1 MKIALI
7 GYGKM
12 GKTIESL
19 AIEKGH
25 QIVLKIQRENA
36 HELTPAHLAQADV
49 CIEFSSPNAAFHLVS
64 ACLNA
69 GKPTVCGTTAWLDQL
84 DEAKTLA
91 LNNNTAFLYAS
102 NFSLGVNLFFEINR
116 FVSKLLS
123 KYPQYHVTMEEIHH
137 TQKKDAPSG
146 TAVTLA
152 EDILRE
158 HPTKTCWV
166 NAESIQPEA
175 LVIRSLREDPAPG
188 THSIAWESNID
199 SIEIKHTAH
208 SRTGFAAGAL
218 MAAEFLVDKKGIF
231 TMNDVLNP
239 S

>member
-1 MKIALI
+1 MNIALI

-12 GKTIESL
+12 GKTIERL
-19 AIEKGH
+19 ALEKGH
-25 QIVLKIQRENA
+25 HISLKIQRENA
-36 HELTPAHLAQADV
+36 HELTTTHLANTDV
-49 CIEFSSPNAAFHLVS
+49 CIEFSSPESAFHLVS
-64 ACLNA
+64 QCLKA

-84 DEAKTLA
+84 DEAKSLA
-91 LNNNTAFLYAS
+91 LEHQTAFLYAS

-123 KYPQYHVTMEEIHH
+123 KYPQYHVSMEEIHH
-137 TQKKDAPSG
+137 TQKKDSPSG

-152 EDILRE
+152 EQILAE
-158 HPTKTCWV
+158 HPQKKHWV
-166 NAESIQPEA
+166 NNESIQPEA
-175 LVIRSLREDPAPG
+175 LIIRSHREDPAPG
-188 THSIAWESNID
+188 THAIAWDSDID

-218 MAAEFLVDKKGIF
+218 MAAEFLVNKKGIF

-239 S
+239 